1 MTLTELKY
9 IVAAGA
15 RAEGPRYGDSPADA
29 AMTTASGDTTTQS

>member
-15 RAEGPRYGDSPADA
+15 RAEGPRYGDRPADA
-29 AMTTASGDTTTQS
+29 AMATASRSITSQT